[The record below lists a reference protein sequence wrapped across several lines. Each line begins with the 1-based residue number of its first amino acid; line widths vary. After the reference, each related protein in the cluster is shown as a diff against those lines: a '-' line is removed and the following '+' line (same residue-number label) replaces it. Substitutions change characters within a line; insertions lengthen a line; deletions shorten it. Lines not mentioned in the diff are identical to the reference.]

1 MWCITVLELEARTSK
16 AHHEKVEVVTQAM
29 DRTHTLFVE
38 AYHDLGAE
46 IAPFDK
52 LGGELGTRLLS
63 WPQEELA
70 SVPSIATRL
79 MSYASLVTCK
89 GNTNALSH
97 EGCRHF
103 EVFDRSDQD
112 FDWEVLQVS
121 NAILKQ
127 VVGALFD

>member
-1 MWCITVLELEARTSK
+1 MWCITALELEARTSK

-63 WPQEELA
+63 WLQEKLA
-70 SVPSIATRL
+70 SLPSIATGL
-79 MSYASLVTCK
+79 MSYASLVP
-89 GNTNALSH
+89 LSH
-97 EGCRHF
+97 VKPAQMPFLARAATTSRYSIGATRILIGRF
-103 EVFDRSDQD
+103 SRSVTQ
-112 FDWEVLQVS
+112 L
-121 NAILKQ
+121 
-127 VVGALFD
+127 